1 MILVTGQ
8 KGKIKLHTISH
19 SPVGYVVHAGLL
31 DETEAMHHEDRHLV
45 SNIIGSK
52 DMHIEVGSTAE
63 LVPRDTLVMA
73 SDGLFD
79 NLHLEEIAEYTK
91 QGKLPAAAQKSRQ
104 RLSQAHDRCQKR
116 STVETR

>member
-1 MILVTGQ
+1 M
-8 KGKIKLHTISH
+8 
-19 SPVGYVVHAGLL
+19 
-31 DETEAMHHEDRHLV
+31 
-45 SNIIGSK
+45 

-91 QGKLPAAAQKSRQ
+91 QGIATSSCSKTRQ

>member
-1 MILVTGQ
+1 
-8 KGKIKLHTISH
+8 
-19 SPVGYVVHAGLL
+19 
-31 DETEAMHHEDRHLV
+31 
-45 SNIIGSK
+45 
-52 DMHIEVGSTAE
+52 
-63 LVPRDTLVMA
+63 MA

-104 RLSQAHDRCQKR
+104 CLSQAHDRCQKR